1 MNKFSLCEH
10 SIVLHNNPHHAF
22 EVEHDEVS
30 RISYSFFKQDE
41 ATFAKRMKQLGFYK
55 NLVEKYPNC
64 LKAL

>member
-1 MNKFSLCEH
+1 
-10 SIVLHNNPHHAF
+10 LHNNPHHAF

-41 ATFAKRMKQLGFYK
+41 ATFTKRMKQLGFYK